1 MIGGGGAFS
10 GGTFSSREA
19 RRARQGI
26 SSRQVH
32 MLEFNAIRLRN
43 MVFYAYH
50 GAGED
55 EQNLGGKFECD
66 VEMRCDFTAAAE
78 SDSLEKTVDYEKVY
92 AFVRQAI
99 VERKYFLIEALA
111 TRIARGL
118 LREFYQLE
126 SVTVRLRKP
135 HPPVKGVVDFVEVE
149 VTEHR

>member
-1 MIGGGGAFS
+1 
-10 GGTFSSREA
+10 
-19 RRARQGI
+19 
-26 SSRQVH
+26 
-32 MLEFNAIRLRN
+32 MLEFNVIRLKN

-50 GAGED
+50 GAMQD

-78 SDSLEKTVDYEKVY
+78 SDSLAQTVDYEKVY
-92 AFVRQAI
+92 AFVHKSVI
-99 VERKYFLIEALA
+99 EKKYFLIEALA

-118 LREFYQLE
+118 LREFFQLE
-126 SVTVRLRKP
+126 SVSVRLRKP